1 MLESSSIEI
10 WQAKAWTDLRLKGM
24 QTCKSTSKNH
34 VNSGV
39 NYVMLNFTR
48 LFSLFFFLSP
58 SPSSIASASRL
69 CSTYSLYK
77 NKCPFKKFKLPEC
90 NLVLLTDIWPERK
103 ISHRINKVDQDQV
116 KQQQSKRE
124 GREDDFE
131 RWDFDLAQ
139 VTIWQIVPAYKN
151 LFKATEEFIFLCHGH
166 F

>member
-1 MLESSSIEI
+1 M
-10 WQAKAWTDLRLKGM
+10 
-24 QTCKSTSKNH
+24 SKEWW
-34 VNSGV
+34 
-39 NYVMLNFTR
+39 
-48 LFSLFFFLSP
+48 
-58 SPSSIASASRL
+58 
-69 CSTYSLYK
+69 
-77 NKCPFKKFKLPEC
+77 CPFKKVQITRVKFSTAYRH
-90 NLVLLTDIWPERK
+90 LTCQRK

-139 VTIWQIVPAYKN
+139 VTIWQIVADYKN

>member
-1 MLESSSIEI
+1 MLCWILHGYFPCSFSSHP
-10 WQAKAWTDLRLKGM
+10 RLHPSHQLVGCVVL
-24 QTCKSTSKNH
+24 TY
-34 VNSGV
+34 
-39 NYVMLNFTR
+39 YVQ
-48 LFSLFFFLSP
+48 
-58 SPSSIASASRL
+58 
-69 CSTYSLYK
+69 

-124 GREDDFE
+124 RREDDEDDFE

-151 LFKATEEFIFLCHGH
+151 LFKATEEFIFFMPWSLLVFSKNINCVC
-166 F
+166 FFRPK

>member
-1 MLESSSIEI
+1 M
-10 WQAKAWTDLRLKGM
+10 
-24 QTCKSTSKNH
+24 KS
-34 VNSGV
+34 GE

-48 LFSLFFFLSP
+48 LFSLFFFLSLHP
-58 SPSSIASASRL
+58 RL
-69 CSTYSLYK
+69 LLHQPAVY
-77 NKCPFKKFKLPEC
+77 KCPFKKFKLPEC

-124 GREDDFE
+124 RREDDEDDFE

-151 LFKATEEFIFLCHGH
+151 LFKATEEFIFFLMPWSLLCSKEH
-166 F
+166 

>member
-1 MLESSSIEI
+1 MA
-10 WQAKAWTDLRLKGM
+10 QKYA
-24 QTCKSTSKNH
+24 TCKSTTKNYW
-34 VNSGV
+34 V

-58 SPSSIASASRL
+58 SPSSIESASRL

-124 GREDDFE
+124 RREDDFE

>member
-1 MLESSSIEI
+1 
-10 WQAKAWTDLRLKGM
+10 
-24 QTCKSTSKNH
+24 
-34 VNSGV
+34 
-39 NYVMLNFTR
+39 MLNFTR

-58 SPSSIASASRL
+58 SPSSIESASRL

-103 ISHRINKVDQDQV
+103 ISHRINKVDQDRV
-116 KQQQSKRE
+116 KQVEEDDIDFE
-124 GREDDFE
+124 GRE

-151 LFKATEEFIFLCHGH
+151 LFKATEEFIFFMPWSLLVYSKNINCVC
-166 F
+166 FFRPK

>member
-1 MLESSSIEI
+1 M
-10 WQAKAWTDLRLKGM
+10 
-24 QTCKSTSKNH
+24 KS
-34 VNSGV
+34 GE

-48 LFSLFFFLSP
+48 LFSLFFFLSL
-58 SPSSIASASRL
+58 SLRTLASSVLHQPAV
-69 CSTYSLYK
+69 Y
-77 NKCPFKKFKLPEC
+77 KCPFKKFKLPEC

-124 GREDDFE
+124 RREDDFE

-151 LFKATEEFIFLCHGH
+151 LFKATEEFIFFMPWSLLVFSKNINCEC
-166 F
+166 FFRPK

>member
-1 MLESSSIEI
+1 M
-10 WQAKAWTDLRLKGM
+10 
-24 QTCKSTSKNH
+24 
-34 VNSGV
+34 

-58 SPSSIASASRL
+58 SPSSIESASRL

-103 ISHRINKVDQDQV
+103 ISHRINKVDQDRV
-116 KQQQSKRE
+116 KQVEEEDDIDFE
-124 GREDDFE
+124 GRESRE

-151 LFKATEEFIFLCHGH
+151 LFKATEEFIFFMPWSLLVFSKNINCEC
-166 F
+166 FFRPK